1 MEQNFKQN
9 QQKENGDGLKVN
21 AGKRNFEK
29 DFPVMKTSITT
40 TEKFG
45 KLVSGV
51 FKGMFNDYSG
61 CFIAPSHGG
70 VAFSIYFVKSV
81 NTTEDPEKIT
91 ALRFLAEPSRYRSLL
106 ETYTARFSRKQYEI
120 LPDCRQAI
128 LPFLEDR
135 LTIKTVEKDKDGKV
149 VFKEDGTPSILYS
162 IDPNVWSKLVTEIS
176 DNNRFRNST
185 IYGDS
190 DITNVKV
197 SGLDIYN
204 FLKIIYGKKDD
215 GIDIEYRVRFEA
227 PLSPT
232 VNGSPNRIMVIDRI
246 KKSDIAKILD
256 YNGRTIR
263 TAGGINKY

>member
-9 QQKENGDGLKVN
+9 QQKENGNGLKVN
-21 AGKRNFEK
+21 AGQRNFEE

-51 FKGMFNDYSG
+51 FKGLFNDYSG
-61 CFIAPSHGG
+61 CFLAPSHGG
-70 VAFSIYFVKSV
+70 VAFSIYFVKQPNAV
-81 NTTEDPEKIT
+81 EDPKKIT
-91 ALRFLAEPSRYRSLL
+91 ALRFLAEPSHSRSIL
-106 ETYTARFSRKQYEI
+106 EAYTARFSRSQFEI

-128 LPFLEDR
+128 LPFLENR
-135 LTIKTVEKDKDGKV
+135 LTIRTIEKDDEGKV
-149 VFKEDGTPSILYS
+149 VMKKDGTPSILYS

-176 DNNRFRNST
+176 DNNRFRSPN

-190 DITNVKV
+190 SITNVKV

-204 FLKIIYGKKDD
+204 FLKIIYGEKD
-215 GIDIEYRVRFEA
+215 GGTDIEYRVRFEA